1 MAKRDYYE
9 ILGVHQN
16 ASETE
21 IKKAYRRLAMQ
32 HHPDKNPESHQESGD
47 KFKEATQA
55 YEVLSDPQKRAAYD
69 QFGFA
74 GVEGMGAAEVAA
86 ASEAG
91 AISGTYSADIFGD
104 MFGAAAGHGRSR
116 ARGARTCATT

>member
-55 YEVLSDPQKRAAYD
+55 YEVLSDPQSARHTTSTGLQASRGRAA
-69 QFGFA
+69 
-74 GVEGMGAAEVAA
+74 AAV
-86 ASEAG
+86 SEAG
-91 AISGTYSADIFGD
+91 AISGTYSATYSATCSEPRRA
-104 MFGAAAGHGRSR
+104 MAAP
-116 ARGARTCATT
+116 ARGARTCATA